1 VLYCMLHNAR
11 GRHTGAGG
19 DYAFFAGRDAT
30 RAFSTGDFGSG
41 GLEEDCRGLDDQ
53 ELAGLVE
60 WRKFYHET
68 YIYVGR

>member
-1 VLYCMLHNAR
+1 MGAA
-11 GRHTGAGG
+11 GAGG

-30 RAFSTGDFGSG
+30 RAFSTGDFKS
-41 GLEEDCRGLDDQ
+41 GLDEESAGLAEQ

-68 YIYVGR
+68 YIYVGRWVRPITTAT